1 MQPILTVHRQPAHDI
16 AGRQRLQRLGGFSAS
31 QVTDAMTWLAGYAPH
46 AFDAALD
53 AIEPCTG
60 DGSDEPAPVCAQCG
74 ADIGI
79 FLKYGLDWRHYRG
92 TTVSDIELFDPGHAP
107 ALAWRTATPA

>member
-1 MQPILTVHRQPAHDI
+1 MQPILTVHAQPAHDI
-16 AGRQRLQRLGGFSAS
+16 TGRQRLQRLGGFSAR

-79 FLKYGLDWRHYRG
+79 FLK
-92 TTVSDIELFDPGHAP
+92 
-107 ALAWRTATPA
+107 

>member
-1 MQPILTVHRQPAHDI
+1 MEAILTVRGQSAHDI
-16 AGRQRLQRLGGFSAS
+16 AGRQRVQRLGTFSAR
-31 QVTDAMTWLAGYAPH
+31 QVTDAMIWLAGYAPQ

-53 AIEPCTG
+53 AIEPCVG
-60 DGSDEPAPVCAQCG
+60 DGSEEPAPICGQCG

-92 TTVSDIELFDPGHAP
+92 ARVSDIELFDPGHSP
-107 ALAWRTATPA
+107 VLAWRTATPA